1 MLVTFKTKDH
11 ADITMFGDVAIKLL
25 RLMGHS
31 GTIPSAVKA
40 EDVPSR
46 LVQLKRAIDAEPA
59 AVAADNEPKNR
70 DAEAAPP
77 VSLRQ
82 RAYPLI
88 QLFEAAARSGADVMW
103 DGSGNR

>member
-1 MLVTFKTKDH
+1 MLVTFKTKAH

-46 LVQLKRAIDAEPA
+46 LAQLKRAIDAEPE
-59 AVAADNEPKNR
+59 VAADNEPKDR

-103 DGSGNR
+103 DGSGSR